1 MTSSPVSLRIPKQRL
16 GRELA
21 FVVALKLAIIGLAA
35 TFIFGP
41 HQRPQ
46 LNAAK
51 VEAHIIGSSAVPPH
65 SPPFKNE
72 AKP

>member
-1 MTSSPVSLRIPKQRL
+1 MTSRPASLRAPNQRL
-16 GRELA
+16 GRELVL
-21 FVVALKLAIIGLAA
+21 VVALKLAIIGLAA
-35 TFIFGP
+35 AFIFGP

-51 VEAHIIGSSAVPPH
+51 VEAHIIGNSDMPSH